1 MGYTMKQPTIKIS
14 YGVKQEK
21 KDLLDINPI
30 PTHASEGSG
39 PAKPLEMVKKA
50 STLKNQG
57 LSSEAG
63 GELINSR
70 FVGDDPKGETLT
82 TEVKPKGEKKKSKK
96 TARKRRVEGET
107 SEESKTRRKS
117 NKDTRKSQRR
127 TKTREK
133 AIEAQGDA
141 DKKIKKLNKT
151 QAEVNSMKRSKAKA
165 ERLTKRSKRQEGRAE
180 RKNIRKKAKESKIIE
195 GKSGE
200 YNALSKREKIKKSRK
215 DQKA

>member
-1 MGYTMKQPTIKIS
+1 MSDTFSSKSFMNRYFSGGPLKTSGGPAKTS
-14 YGVKQEK
+14 
-21 KDLLDINPI
+21 N
-30 PTHASEGSG
+30 G
-39 PAKPLEMVKKA
+39 PAKPIETVKKA
-50 STLKNQG
+50 STLKKEG
-57 LSSEAG
+57 LSSETG
-63 GELINSR
+63 
-70 FVGDDPKGETLT
+70 FVDEDPKGEILT

-107 SEESKTRRKS
+107 SEESKTRRKG

-180 RKNIRKKAKESKIIE
+180 RKKIRKE
-195 GKSGE
+195 GREFDTIHSMYDGTLGQIYE
-200 YNALSKREKIKKSRK
+200 PISKREAIKRSRK
-215 DQKA
+215 KQRE

>member
-1 MGYTMKQPTIKIS
+1 MRDIFSSKSFIS
-14 YGVKQEK
+14 RYGPAKTS
-21 KDLLDINPI
+21 D
-30 PTHASEGSG
+30 G
-39 PAKPLEMVKKA
+39 PAKPIKTIKKA
-50 STLKNQG
+50 STLKNEG
-57 LSSEAG
+57 LSSEAE

-70 FVGDDPKGETLT
+70 FIGDDPKGETLT

-107 SEESKTRRKS
+107 SEESKTRRKG

-133 AIEAQGDA
+133 AVEAQGDA

-180 RKNIRKKAKESKIIE
+180 RKKIRKE
-195 GKSGE
+195 GREFDTIHSMYDGTLGQRYE
-200 YNALSKREKIKKSRK
+200 PISKREAIKRSRK
-215 DQKA
+215 KQRE